1 MNECSE
7 FFGVPCALCMDQ
19 QSPMLS
25 SRINTLCRMLR
36 IEKYV
41 SLAGRQNAS
50 ERQHKLLLSVF
61 AAVNQ
66 KKLVKEQNSAYICAM
81 ATLLVNSTSVGPH
94 SYAPNY
100 LVFNGYNKKYATNH
114 LFPFAG
120 QLSGE
125 KFGVT
130 LKDIQ
135 QLSQIFKQ
143 ITEITKQR
151 NLRKLPHLDN
161 YMKKIKKGDFCLVM
175 KKSLGEGSAGR
186 VGHKL
191 RPRFYETPCIVYKR

>member
-1 MNECSE
+1 MSVCN
-7 FFGVPCALCMDQ
+7 FWTALRPVHGPTVSNVIFQNKHTVSNAKDK
-19 QSPMLS
+19 
-25 SRINTLCRMLR
+25 
-36 IEKYV
+36 KYV

-61 AAVNQ
+61 AAVNK

-81 ATLLVNSTSVGPH
+81 STLLVNSTSVGPH
-94 SYAPNY
+94 NY
-100 LVFNGYNKKYATNH
+100 GYNKKYATNH

-120 QLSGE
+120 QLSGD

-130 LKDIQ
+130 LRDIHD
-135 QLSQIFKQ
+135 LSQIFKQ

-161 YMKKIKKGDFCLVM
+161 YMKKI
-175 KKSLGEGSAGR
+175 
-186 VGHKL
+186 
-191 RPRFYETPCIVYKR
+191 

>member
-1 MNECSE
+1 M
-7 FFGVPCALCMDQ
+7 
-19 QSPMLS
+19 
-25 SRINTLCRMLR
+25 
-36 IEKYV
+36 
-41 SLAGRQNAS
+41 AGRQNTS

-61 AAVNQ
+61 SAVNK

-81 ATLLVNSTSVGPH
+81 STLLVNSTSVGPH
-94 SYAPNY
+94 NYAPNY

-120 QLSGE
+120 QLSGD

-130 LKDIQ
+130 LRDIQ
-135 QLSQIFKQ
+135 DLSQIFKQ

-161 YMKKIKKGDFCLVM
+161 YMKNSK
-175 KKSLGEGSAGR
+175 R
-186 VGHKL
+186 VI
-191 RPRFYETPCIVYKR
+191 FV